1 MDIKSTVSKLCAI
14 LSVLLIPIFLSFGAV
29 TISGHMPEQV
39 LRYIVLNEEQTYT
52 RYSYVDTYT
61 PDWAA
66 KAFYSLEEA
75 ILALEEDTYSDYYR
89 NNASRML
96 YYAKNLKTGKIITN
110 CDPITYQ
117 GEMTMDE
124 FEIVCDQLSD
134 SWVEYTSFDGKK
146 LAMSDHICSDRF
158 SEESWDEGAV
168 GLAYKPI
175 DAEYAGTYEIAFAF
189 SRSYA
194 YEGIVLTEEYRYS
207 DSEMQRHWRYI
218 VIGMVLVGCSALLFF
233 LFLLCRKGR
242 GMLSQLAAKGMR
254 QIPLEL
260 KGTLL
265 FLVLTIFLYRINYG
279 QKIDI
284 VILTSGLYWL
294 LYLFWCDIRINRIV
308 FLKHSICYGIYRL
321 FRPGSVEERMD
332 DAFFRTCERVKVQ
345 HRERLR
351 MLPYQRQFRRRFLFY
366 LACYLVGIFLCV
378 AIGLFLVNRV
388 NDMAVILFIIIG
400 LGGITF
406 WFYRR
411 YMKMIQDVEQIASQ
425 IRLLRNGHFDHKLD
439 LPEHSQLYFVA
450 VDLNNLQDGLQ
461 SEIDKRMVSEKMKV
475 ELITNVSH
483 DLKTPLTSMI
493 NYIDLLKEE
502 ELQPEHA
509 RAYVQVLDQKS
520 QRLKQLIENIFDI
533 SKATSGNMPIHY
545 ERLSMADLVNQTLA
559 ECENRLELAELSI
572 KKNYTDEKFYVYAD
586 GKMLWRI
593 TENILNNAV
602 KYSLKGTRIY
612 LELTEEDEF
621 VNFTVKN
628 IAGYEMDFTADSIT
642 ERFVRG
648 DRSRTTEGTGLGL
661 SIVQSF
667 IEAMGGKM
675 EVTVDGD
682 LFKISVCIR
691 KHRTE

>member
-1 MDIKSTVSKLCAI
+1 
-14 LSVLLIPIFLSFGAV
+14 
-29 TISGHMPEQV
+29 
-39 LRYIVLNEEQTYT
+39 
-52 RYSYVDTYT
+52 
-61 PDWAA
+61 
-66 KAFYSLEEA
+66 
-75 ILALEEDTYSDYYR
+75 
-89 NNASRML
+89 
-96 YYAKNLKTGKIITN
+96 
-110 CDPITYQ
+110 
-117 GEMTMDE
+117 
-124 FEIVCDQLSD
+124 
-134 SWVEYTSFDGKK
+134 
-146 LAMSDHICSDRF
+146 
-158 SEESWDEGAV
+158 
-168 GLAYKPI
+168 
-175 DAEYAGTYEIAFAF
+175 
-189 SRSYA
+189 
-194 YEGIVLTEEYRYS
+194 
-207 DSEMQRHWRYI
+207 
-218 VIGMVLVGCSALLFF
+218 
-233 LFLLCRKGR
+233 
-242 GMLSQLAAKGMR
+242 
-254 QIPLEL
+254 
-260 KGTLL
+260 
-265 FLVLTIFLYRINYG
+265 
-279 QKIDI
+279 
-284 VILTSGLYWL
+284 
-294 LYLFWCDIRINRIV
+294 
-308 FLKHSICYGIYRL
+308 
-321 FRPGSVEERMD
+321 
-332 DAFFRTCERVKVQ
+332 
-345 HRERLR
+345 
-351 MLPYQRQFRRRFLFY
+351 LPYQRQFRRRFLFY
-366 LACYLVGIFLCV
+366 LACYLVGMFLCV